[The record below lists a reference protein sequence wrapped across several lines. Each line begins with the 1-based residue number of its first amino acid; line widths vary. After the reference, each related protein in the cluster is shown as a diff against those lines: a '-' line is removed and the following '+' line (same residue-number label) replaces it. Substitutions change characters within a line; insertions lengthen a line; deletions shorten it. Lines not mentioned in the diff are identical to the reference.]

1 IGSHDRAD
9 SVLHSRT
16 PQLWQAML
24 PPQRWVFHNICLPT
38 SSIAFALPQEE
49 QVCETTAMSFDS
61 YGEDAE
67 APGADHSAPGAGAV
81 RGGGG
86 DAGPERG
93 ARHEIAIRSAERRVG
108 R

>member
-1 IGSHDRAD
+1 RRRSVIIGSHDRAD

-38 SSIAFALPQEE
+38 SSIAFALPQVE

-61 YGEDAE
+61 YGEDAD
-67 APGADHSAPGAGAV
+67 APGADLSAPGAGAGPGDGGGAWRA
-81 RGGGG
+81 RGGGR
-86 DAGPERG
+86 D
-93 ARHEIAIRSAERRVG
+93 IAC
-108 R
+108 